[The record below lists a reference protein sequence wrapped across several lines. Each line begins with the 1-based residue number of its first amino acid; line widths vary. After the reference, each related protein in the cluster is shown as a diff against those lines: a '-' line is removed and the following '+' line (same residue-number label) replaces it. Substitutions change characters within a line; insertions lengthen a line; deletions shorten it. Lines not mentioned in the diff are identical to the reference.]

1 VVEPKIPLPFN
12 RSLARVEAHG
22 LRTHIVRFLDARAVS
37 PFVAGAICPALLLR
51 PLWSVFTALFALPLF
66 RIEQQQ
72 IPTERAHE
80 ETLGVVNRALQCAP
94 SDEPMAA
101 ALHRY

>member
-1 VVEPKIPLPFN
+1 MVEPKTLLPFN
-12 RSLARVEAHG
+12 RSLARVVAHG
-22 LRTHIVRFLDARAVS
+22 LGTHIVRFLDARAAS
-37 PFVAGAICPALLLR
+37 RLSLGAICLALLVS

-72 IPTERAHE
+72 IPTERAYE